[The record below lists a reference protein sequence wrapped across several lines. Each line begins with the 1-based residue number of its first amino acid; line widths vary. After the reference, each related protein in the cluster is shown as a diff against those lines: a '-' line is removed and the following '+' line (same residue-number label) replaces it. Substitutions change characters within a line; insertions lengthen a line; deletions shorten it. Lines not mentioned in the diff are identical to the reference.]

1 MEEVLARIGRSRE
14 RKETNTTQALR
25 KRSMSNH
32 HSNYQPS
39 HVKRASSYAQVVR
52 KEAERQKIFLSYS
65 AEVKD
70 LLRM

>member
-1 MEEVLARIGRSRE
+1 MEEVPARIGRSRE

-39 HVKRASSYAQVVR
+39 HVKGQVHMLR
-52 KEAERQKIFLSYS
+52 WFEKRQNNKRFFCLTQ
-65 AEVKD
+65 
-70 LLRM
+70 RR